1 VDSDAERMR
10 ITFSSKLV
18 NSRVKEGSACSIV
31 ASFFDDSTDVWSAS
45 TPTNAR
51 YRIDRIN
58 GDPNCSQEVLA
69 WTSLVP
75 ATSNTLAI
83 TGAQNALQSQYCDEE
98 RRQIVVEADLGL
110 ATQCVE
116 RFQYWIKNLAGVS

>member
-1 VDSDAERMR
+1 LVR

-31 ASFFDDSTDVWSAS
+31 ASFFDDASDVWSAS

-83 TGAQNALQSQYCDEE
+83 TGAQNALQSQCQYDEP
-98 RRQIVVEADLGL
+98 RQITVEADAGL
-110 ATQCVE
+110 ATQYQETFKYFIV
-116 RFQYWIKNLAGVS
+116 NLAGQ